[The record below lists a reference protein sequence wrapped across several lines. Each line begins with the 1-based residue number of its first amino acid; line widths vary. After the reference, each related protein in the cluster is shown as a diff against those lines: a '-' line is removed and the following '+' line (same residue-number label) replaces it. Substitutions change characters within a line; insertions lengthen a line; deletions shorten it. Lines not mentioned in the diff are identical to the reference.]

1 MFILLKIIN
10 VLRLSL
16 NVLTFLLFMDYFEMQ
31 GLPTADETAVFAGL
45 MILFVPTVLLWVFD
59 FVIYSRGQNQKRNQY
74 LSILA
79 NAHFISLFLLNYFI
93 GGVCKFFFD
102 ITLTGTVMMTL
113 TFCFLIIGF
122 LTNVYLLFFVKRTS
136 LKKEQI

>member
-1 MFILLKIIN
+1 MLILLKIIN

-31 GLPTADETAVFAGL
+31 GSPTADETAVFAGL
-45 MILFVPTVLLWVFD
+45 IILFVPTVILWVFD

-79 NAHFISLFLLNYFI
+79 NAHFISLLFLNYFI

-102 ITLTGTVMMTL
+102 ITLTGTAMMTL
-113 TFCFLIIGF
+113 TFGFLLIGS

-136 LKKEQI
+136 LKKVQI